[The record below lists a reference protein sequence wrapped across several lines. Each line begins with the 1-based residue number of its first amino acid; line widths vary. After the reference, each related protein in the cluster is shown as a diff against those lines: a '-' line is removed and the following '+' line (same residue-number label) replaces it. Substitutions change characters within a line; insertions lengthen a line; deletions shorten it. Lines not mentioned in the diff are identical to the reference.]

1 MDKNMISEGDICM
14 LDESIEYVTS
24 PNKPYPVLVLWNGV
38 NDQPL
43 VTKLGGYEPFWAS
56 YSELSDK
63 IGHIAIGME
72 LLSAATKEIM
82 ERGLFTGSRTV

>member
-43 VTKLGGYEPFWAS
+43 VTKLGSYMPFWTS
-56 YSELSDK
+56 YSQLSEK
-63 IGHIAIGME
+63 IGHIAIGTE
-72 LLSAATKEIM
+72 VLSAATKEIM
-82 ERGLFTGSRTV
+82 EQGLFTGGRTV